1 MQVPLQGHVQVAVA
15 VEGRVQVPLEGHVRV
30 AVPLE
35 GHVRVP
41 PIPLEGHVRARMGDA
56 RPGPYLPPGVGCLH
70 SLRAVAPLVLYKPGQ
85 RKKGAFF
92 SFRYFQNPKTTTNPK
107 SPFFLVRI
115 RTQAPFFKSRVLPIE
130 PRFFD
135 QEHKS
140 AKNRGQ
146 SK

>member
-56 RPGPYLPPGVGCLH
+56 RPGPYLSLGVGCVR
-70 SLRAVAPLVLYKPGQ
+70 SLRAVAPPVLYKPGQ
-85 RKKGAFF
+85 KKKGRLLFF
-92 SFRYFQNPKTTTNPK
+92 SLFPEPQNDHKPQIAL
-107 SPFFLVRI
+107 FLVSDSNSS
-115 RTQAPFFKSRVLPIE
+115 PLFKSRVLPIE

-135 QEHKS
+135 QGRK
-140 AKNRGQ
+140 AQKNRGQ